1 MKRALFGQHQ
11 PRKIYEGP
19 IQVYQYDRDFQR
31 IGPVPTYAGTVIN
44 RATNIHTYQLSIA
57 VTNPAWTLAM
67 PDHDLTGH
75 HMAIHHG
82 PDAPLIAG
90 PVVDTRL
97 AYRQGQW
104 SLEVRGECYLTYP
117 HRMISLPTPTRRLD
131 AQDVEGYYKL
141 ARRPAE
147 TNIKQLIR
155 EHVGQDA
162 ADWNITP
169 LVVADDRGRGD
180 NTTLNSRF
188 KNVFEEA
195 QTMAT
200 TGNLIMTTRLEQTDV
215 HDFHPVLDVR
225 TPRDLSNHIILTTGN
240 GGIVEADVNNTAP
253 EATRVLVAGQ
263 GEAEQ
268 RTLVNVEHDP
278 GDWNLPTTVFQ
289 DRRDTDDHDELS
301 QAGQETLADNTET
314 VGITATIVELDHA
327 KYGRDYLVG
336 DTIGLGVGPGTP
348 TPDTVTEATTTWN
361 AAGTRTNITTGSTAS
376 QDSTATVDQ
385 LRKIVKAIQPG
396 RTI

>member
-1 MKRALFGQHQ
+1 MFGQQQ

-19 IQVYQYDRDFQR
+19 IRAYQYDQDFQR
-31 IGPVPTYAGTVIN
+31 IGPVPTYSGTVIN
-44 RATNIHTYQLSIA
+44 RATNISTYQLSIA

-67 PDHDLTGH
+67 PTNDVTGH
-75 HMAIHHG
+75 HIAIHHG
-82 PDAPLIAG
+82 PDAPLVAG
-90 PVVDTRL
+90 PITESRL

-104 SLEVRGECYLTYP
+104 SLEIQGECYLTYP
-117 HRMISLPTPTRRLD
+117 HRMITLPTPSRAIDR
-131 AQDVEGYYKL
+131 QDVEGYYKL
-141 ARRPAE
+141 SRRPAE

-155 EHVGQDA
+155 EHASTQASRQEYQRPLQV
-162 ADWNITP
+162 TP
-169 LVVADDRGRGD
+169 DQRRGD
-180 NTTLNSRF
+180 TTTLNSRF

-200 TGNLIMTTRLEQTDV
+200 TGNLIMTTWLEQTGI
-215 HDFHPVLDVR
+215 HTFQPVFDVR
-225 TPRDLSNHIILTTGN
+225 QPRDLSTHIILTTGN

-253 EATRVLVAGQ
+253 EATQVLVAGQ

-278 GDWNLPTTVFQ
+278 GDWNLPTTVLQ
-289 DRRDTDDHDELS
+289 DRRDTDDHDELT
-301 QAGQETLADNTET
+301 QAGQETLADNVET

-336 DTIGLGVGPGTP
+336 DTISLGIGPGTP

-361 AAGTRTNITTGSTAS
+361 AAGTRTNITTGTTDS
-376 QDSTATVDQ
+376 QDSTATIDQ
-385 LRKIVKAIQPG
+385 LRKIVRAIQPG